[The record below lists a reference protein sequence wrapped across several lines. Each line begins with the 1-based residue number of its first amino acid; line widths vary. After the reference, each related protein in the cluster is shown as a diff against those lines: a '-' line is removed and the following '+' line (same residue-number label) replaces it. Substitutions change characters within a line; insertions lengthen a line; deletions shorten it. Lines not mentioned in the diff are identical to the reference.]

1 MKAKSNKKVRALLLF
16 SGGLDSLLAAKVLKE
31 QGIEVTALTFVS
43 YFFNAQQAKKSA
55 KENGLNLILK
65 DFSKK
70 HFQIVKN
77 PHFGYGAGIN
87 PCLDCHLLM
96 LKEAKKIAEKE
107 KFDILATGEVLGQR
121 PLSQNTRA
129 LRIIEQEAGLVG
141 KILRPLSAKV
151 LPETEMEKKGLV
163 NREKL
168 LGFQGRSRKSQLAL
182 AQKYGLKNYPTPAG
196 GCILTDK
203 EYAKKL
209 RELLKNVKKPKPS
222 DLELL
227 RIGRHFWAEKTHFI
241 LGRNHEENLKLKK
254 LAESGDILMEPKDIP
269 GPTALIRGKKDRK
282 VPEEAKKLLLKYTK
296 KAPKNIKTEL
306 IPI

>member
-1 MKAKSNKKVRALLLF
+1 
-16 SGGLDSLLAAKVLKE
+16 
-31 QGIEVTALTFVS
+31 
-43 YFFNAQQAKKSA
+43 
-55 KENGLNLILK
+55 
-65 DFSKK
+65 
-70 HFQIVKN
+70 
-77 PHFGYGAGIN
+77 
-87 PCLDCHLLM
+87 
-96 LKEAKKIAEKE
+96 
-107 KFDILATGEVLGQR
+107 
-121 PLSQNTRA
+121 
-129 LRIIEQEAGLVG
+129 
-141 KILRPLSAKV
+141 
-151 LPETEMEKKGLV
+151 MEKKGLV
-163 NREKL
+163 NRKKL

-227 RIGRHFWAEKTHFI
+227 QIGRHFWAEKTHFI

-282 VPEEAKKLLLKYTK
+282 VLEEAKKMLLKYTK
-296 KAPKNIKTEL
+296 NAPKNIKTEL

>member
-1 MKAKSNKKVRALLLF
+1 MKAKSNKKPRALLLF

-77 PHFGYGAGIN
+77 PRFGYGAGIN

-141 KILRPLSAKV
+141 KILRPLSAKF
-151 LPETEMEKKGLV
+151 LPETGVEKKGLV
-163 NREKL
+163 DRKKL

-222 DLELL
+222 DSELL

-282 VPEEAKKLLLKYTK
+282 VLEEAKKLLLKYTK
-296 KAPKNIKTEL
+296 NAPKNIKTEL